1 MVLMPFFNYLI
12 SIIIKFYYWKDI
24 IIFLNN
30 KNSSFSEFLKM
41 DINTRNDLLSCE
53 FSGEQISD
61 INHAIESIPIYDVK
75 IEAFIEEFEDALVED
90 NVIIKITVVKNNLLE
105 GMEIGI
111 CHSLEFT
118 ELFEEKVSINLL
130 SNKLIFADAIETIKE
145 RSTEH
150 TFIFQSHE
158 VGKLK

>member
-1 MVLMPFFNYLI
+1 
-12 SIIIKFYYWKDI
+12 
-24 IIFLNN
+24 
-30 KNSSFSEFLKM
+30 M
-41 DINTRNDLLSCE
+41 DINTRNDLLSYE

-61 INHAIESIPIYDVK
+61 INDAIESIPIYDVK
-75 IEAFIEEFEDALVED
+75 IEAFTKEFEDALVED

-118 ELFEEKVSINLL
+118 ELFEEKVSIILL
-130 SNKLIFADAIETIKE
+130 SNKLIFANAIETIKE

-150 TFIFQSHE
+150 TFIFQPYE
-158 VGKLK
+158 VVKIKIICNTISLDYKGLMLVKN